1 MGSAFR
7 PDRHRRQTQN
17 RLILGGFLVLAGVG
31 GGLVW
36 VIYGGSAAI
45 AAVACLL
52 VGAGLFGLLWILLTL
67 LEMWTG
73 RDDL

>member
-1 MGSAFR
+1 MGSSFR
-7 PDRHRRQTQN
+7 PDRHRQQTQK

-36 VIYGGSAAI
+36 AMYGGSAAI

-52 VGAGLFGLLWILLTL
+52 AGAGLFGLLWILLTL
-67 LEMWTG
+67 LEIWTG